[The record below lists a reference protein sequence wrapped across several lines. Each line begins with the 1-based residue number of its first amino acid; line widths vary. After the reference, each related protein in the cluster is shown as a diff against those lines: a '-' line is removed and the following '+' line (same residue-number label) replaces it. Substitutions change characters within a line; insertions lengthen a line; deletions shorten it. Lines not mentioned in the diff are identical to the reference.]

1 MCSTPKQRR
10 GVTRREPYQ
19 RLPNA
24 NPLKRPN
31 KQTNKPVHLSKKVK
45 SWRAKICMLKLKTN
59 EKVGDE
65 AFLPGTHER
74 PGANFPIFDYLLRKK
89 KNVDKVRA
97 LDFTRENK
105 IVARIFS
112 CGILYED
119 FKASY

>member
-1 MCSTPKQRR
+1 M
-10 GVTRREPYQ
+10 
-19 RLPNA
+19 N
-24 NPLKRPN
+24 LKRLYEHA
-31 KQTNKPVHLSKKVK
+31 KSHTEKTHVFCSCKVSGTQQNNLRLGLILK
-45 SWRAKICMLKLKTN
+45 SHRLQVTSS
-59 EKVGDE
+59 
-65 AFLPGTHER
+65 
-74 PGANFPIFDYLLRKK
+74 NFISTVLFDYLLRKK